1 MSRQRRA
8 IRVVTE
14 FVTARDCIAARTG
27 YGVAMPDDPHLQ
39 HDPANPT
46 IEERL
51 ETARSEGVMAR
62 EDETDPEFIDERDP
76 ADVPEPE
83 VG

>member
-27 YGVAMPDDPHLQ
+27 YG
-39 HDPANPT
+39 
-46 IEERL
+46 
-51 ETARSEGVMAR
+51 ETARSEGVMAH

-76 ADVPEPE
+76 EDVPEPE